1 MSARRLPFYRVLRV
15 GVLVW
20 LALPQFRVRRLA
32 AQLRRPLA
40 SQPDN
45 QPARHAA
52 CLAARLG
59 SVCATARPRL
69 VCHVLLLAACGPHLA
84 TCFPVC
90 FLLLQGATF
99 LYHEFVRPFLLV
111 AVEQAKQLPALEP
124 YVRGFVAGK
133 VRGKGAVQLG
143 CWHGGTVLVFGE

>member
-1 MSARRLPFYRVLRV
+1 MLARRLPFYRVLRV

-59 SVCATARPRL
+59 SVCATALPRL
-69 VCHVLLLAACGPHLA
+69 VCHVHLA